1 MNIVGF
7 EKRALWRRLVIAFT
21 FGLLAFAIDTGV
33 QTAFNRTAPATIF
46 RVSDFGVVY
55 CGAEVVRGRGDPYLT
70 EPLRSCERRVYAP
83 TTEPAWKVSPAPLPG
98 YALAAVVPLGF
109 LPFGVA
115 KVLWIALSLAAL
127 CVTGATLAA
136 IADRPTVAV
145 MLILTPTVGVLNLRY
160 GEPVPFAIA
169 ALCIAALCMQRRS
182 PRRAAIAA
190 AFAMLEPHVGLPAVV
205 GLFVLVPATRW
216 TLVAMG
222 SGLAAISLATLGLH
236 TNLEYFTAFLP
247 AQAKAELIAVD
258 QYSLSHVL
266 YLLGMRP
273 QAALALGS
281 ISYLAAI
288 GIGVLAARRVVARTE
303 LPALAVLV
311 PVAIAMLGGP
321 FIHDVEIASAV
332 PAAIVLAPR
341 SWLARIALAL
351 LVVEWTQW
359 WRAVAVL
366 VAAAAFGG
374 AMVAFPR
381 CSARQWAGYA
391 LAATI
396 VLLGINRALP
406 LGVAHPQWQVVGAPA
421 TPVRPTDLSSVPWGW
436 DIRLSPASSTP
447 SLRTTL
453 EKIPT
458 WLGLALLPGALLRT
472 EGFAGFFE
480 ARRRRLKRSPV

>member
-1 MNIVGF
+1 VNIVGF
-7 EKRALWRRLVIAFT
+7 EKHALARRLAIAFT

-33 QTAFNRTAPATIF
+33 QTAFNRTAPATVF

-55 CGAEVVRGRGDPYLT
+55 CGAQVVRGHGDPYLT

-98 YALAAVVPLGF
+98 YALAAVVPLAF

-115 KVLWIALSLAAL
+115 KMLWIALSLAAL
-127 CVTGATLAA
+127 CVTDATLAA

-169 ALCIAALCMQRRS
+169 ALCIAAWYMQRRS
-182 PRRAAIAA
+182 PRSAAIAA

-258 QYSLSHVL
+258 QYSLSHAL

-332 PAAIVLAPR
+332 PAAIVLARGRGSRESRSRFWSSSGLSGGVRSRCSSLRPR
-341 SWLARIALAL
+341 SAGR
-351 LVVEWTQW
+351 W
-359 WRAVAVL
+359 WR
-366 VAAAAFGG
+366 FHG
-374 AMVAFPR
+374 ALHA
-381 CSARQWAGYA
+381 SG
-391 LAATI
+391 
-396 VLLGINRALP
+396 
-406 LGVAHPQWQVVGAPA
+406 PA
-421 TPVRPTDLSSVPWGW
+421 TPSQPPSSCWASIAPCRSARRIPNGRSSERRLRPSGRPIFPRFLGAGTSDYRRPRVRRACVRRSKRS
-436 DIRLSPASSTP
+436 RH
-447 SLRTTL
+447 
-453 EKIPT
+453 
-458 WLGLALLPGALLRT
+458 GLASRSY
-472 EGFAGFFE
+472 
-480 ARRRRLKRSPV
+480 RRLCCKPMGSSSSSGHGAGV